1 MPNSRSRNIADFLGA
16 TDSAN
21 TNNIDIEYAPLSTID
36 DSSSVASIIQNNGIA
51 AYSTKD
57 NLPLSGLTL
66 GQQAYV
72 IDTKRY
78 YISNGSGWYN
88 IQIDDSAGA

>member
-1 MPNSRSRNIADFLGA
+1 MPNSRSRDIADFLGA

-21 TNNIDIEYAPLSTID
+21 TSNVYIQYAPLGTID
-36 DSSSVASIIQNNGIA
+36 DSADVISIIQNNGIA
-51 AYSTKD
+51 AYSTRN
-57 NLPLSGLTL
+57 NLPSSGLTL

-72 IDTKRY
+72 IDSKRY

-88 IQIDDSAGA
+88 VQIDDSAGA